1 MSFYNGCYM
10 SFIPEIFI
18 ALMAYHAVV
27 LFHTVHG
34 PYSEACALLAAA
46 VACRSYPCQVNRTIV
61 GSSIPVSGRLHYD
74 KSIMLSEREY
84 EQHCA
89 NPSGNPDA
97 ANGGLLPGG
106 AGGGASVPGNPS
118 NGTMAA
124 AAAAVAGPAQAL
136 KHNPGLSIEWAA
148 EEQAILEEGLS
159 KYFGVCLDCRYASE
173 SIIVRYAKIAIQL
186 RDKTVRDVALRCRWL
201 TFYFLSQKKEN
212 SKRRKE
218 DHNLTRKNKDKKLIE
233 CDNSLSIN
241 ECVIFSLQ
249 ERVTETS
256 AKSSGHLGTRPNV
269 LPYTPP
275 MLPVDDDDIS
285 YKGFLSCVFSL
296 NDMPEIMKQMPPL
309 PVKLNE
315 ELANSIL
322 PRTTM
327 PM

>member
-1 MSFYNGCYM
+1 MGAS
-10 SFIPEIFI
+10 
-18 ALMAYHAVV
+18 
-27 LFHTVHG
+27 
-34 PYSEACALLAAA
+34 
-46 VACRSYPCQVNRTIV
+46 
-61 GSSIPVSGRLHYD
+61 
-74 KSIMLSEREY
+74 
-84 EQHCA
+84 A

-159 KYFGVCLDCRYASE
+159 KYASE

-201 TFYFLSQKKEN
+201 TKKEN

-218 DHNLTRKNKDKKLIE
+218 DHNLTRKNKDKK
-233 CDNSLSIN
+233 
-241 ECVIFSLQ
+241 

-285 YKGFLSCVFSL
+285 YKAIGGQTGELLENNAETFTKISANFTNLRMQDNINLFCQTRENILAILKDL